1 MTYQEKFNIPSE
13 GIEGFDWEMFEAN
26 NVDNLRVNKRVKVEN
41 DVTDKVFSFT
51 PDAQATYN
59 KYKGIVVPE
68 TKELKRDSIVPIS
81 DLKVVNKDTIL
92 ATVNHGA
99 NDIIIDLNK
108 ETKFFSLLTVGKDVM
123 TKDTFIESIKVPE
136 IKKQI
141 LSMDLS
147 AKVGA
152 DVEKGSIWDGYV
164 ASLTKEMIGQITK
177 PTTAYNALI
186 TGTNRGGF
194 VVEISGVLTAFM
206 PGSAAAA
213 NKITDYDGMVGKSME
228 VMVESYDPN
237 NGFVVSRKKY
247 LKTMLPTKL
256 HELVAKLKENPDL
269 TFIGTVTGS
278 TDYGIFVEID
288 EYITGMLHKTLVS
301 DALRD
306 RMRQGT
312 VENGEDITVYIHSIE
327 GNRIILSDVPTSERD
342 AVIKKREAE
351 EAEEEAARATDIS
364 ALAEKI

>member
-13 GIEGFDWEMFEAN
+13 GIEGFNWEEFEA
-26 NVDNLRVNKRVKVEN
+26 DNIDRLHVNKKVKVAKGSG
-41 DVTDKVFSFT
+41 DKVFSFS

-59 KYKGIVVPE
+59 RYKNIVVPE
-68 TKELKRDSIVPIS
+68 TKELNKDSIVPIS

-92 ATVNHGA
+92 ATINHGA

-108 ETKFFSLLTVGKDVM
+108 EAKFFSLLTVGKDVL
-123 TKDTFIESIKVPE
+123 TKDTFIESIKIPE

-141 LSMDLS
+141 LSMNLS
-147 AKVGA
+147 AKVGS

-164 ASLTKEMIGQITK
+164 ASLTKEMIGQITN
-177 PTTAYNALI
+177 PTIAYNAVI
-186 TGTNRGGF
+186 IDTNRGGF

-247 LKTMLPTKL
+247 LKTMLPLKL
-256 HELVAKLKENPDL
+256 QELIEKLKENPDL
-269 TFIGTVTGS
+269 TFTGTVTGS

-301 DALRD
+301 DTLRD
-306 RMRQGT
+306 RMRQAT
-312 VENGEDITVYIHSIE
+312 VNGETITVYIHSIE
-327 GNRIILSDVPTSERD
+327 GNRIILSDVPISERD

-351 EAEEEAARATDIS
+351 EAEEEAARAVSNSETI
-364 ALAEKI
+364 

>member
-13 GIEGFDWEMFEAN
+13 GIEGFNWEEFEA
-26 NVDNLRVNKRVKVEN
+26 DNIDRLHVNKKVKVAKGSG
-41 DVTDKVFSFT
+41 DKVFSFS

-59 KYKGIVVPE
+59 RYKNIVVPE
-68 TKELKRDSIVPIS
+68 TKELNKDSIVPIS

-92 ATVNHGA
+92 ATINHGA

-108 ETKFFSLLTVGKDVM
+108 EAKFFSLLTVGKDVL
-123 TKDTFIESIKVPE
+123 TKDTFIESIKIPE
-136 IKKQI
+136 IKKHI
-141 LSMDLS
+141 LSMNLS
-147 AKVGA
+147 AKVGS

-164 ASLTKEMIGQITK
+164 ASLTKEMIGQITN
-177 PTTAYNALI
+177 PTIAYNAVI
-186 TGTNRGGF
+186 IDTNRGGF

-247 LKTMLPTKL
+247 LKTMLPLKL
-256 HELVAKLKENPDL
+256 QELIEKLKENPDL
-269 TFIGTVTGS
+269 TFTGTVTGS

-301 DALRD
+301 DTLRD
-306 RMRQGT
+306 RMRQAT
-312 VENGEDITVYIHSIE
+312 VENGETITVYIHSIE

-342 AVIKKREAE
+342 TVIKKREAE
-351 EAEEEAARATDIS
+351 EEAARAVSNSETI
-364 ALAEKI
+364 

>member
-13 GIEGFDWEMFEAN
+13 GIEGFNWEEFEA
-26 NVDNLRVNKRVKVEN
+26 DNIDRLHVNKKVKVAKGSG
-41 DVTDKVFSFT
+41 DKVFSFS

-59 KYKGIVVPE
+59 RYKNIVVPE
-68 TKELKRDSIVPIS
+68 TKELNKDSIVPIS

-92 ATVNHGA
+92 ATINHGA

-108 ETKFFSLLTVGKDVM
+108 EAKFFSLLTVGKDVL
-123 TKDTFIESIKVPE
+123 TKDTFIESIKIPE

-141 LSMDLS
+141 LSMNLS
-147 AKVGA
+147 AKVGS

-164 ASLTKEMIGQITK
+164 ASLTKEMIGQITN
-177 PTTAYNALI
+177 PTIAYNAVI
-186 TGTNRGGF
+186 IDTNRGGF
-194 VVEISGVLTAFM
+194 VVEISGVVTAFM

-247 LKTMLPTKL
+247 LKTMLPLKL
-256 HELVAKLKENPDL
+256 QELIEKLKENPDL
-269 TFIGTVTGS
+269 TFTGTVTGS

-301 DALRD
+301 DTLRD
-306 RMRQGT
+306 RMRQST
-312 VENGEDITVYIHSIE
+312 VENGETITVYIHSIE

-351 EAEEEAARATDIS
+351 EAAEEAERALSNSETI
-364 ALAEKI
+364 

>member
-13 GIEGFDWEMFEAN
+13 GIEGFNWEEFEA
-26 NVDNLRVNKRVKVEN
+26 DNIDRLHVNKKVKVAKGSG
-41 DVTDKVFSFT
+41 DKVFSFS

-59 KYKGIVVPE
+59 RYKNIVVPE
-68 TKELKRDSIVPIS
+68 TKELNKDSIVPIS

-92 ATVNHGA
+92 ATINHGA

-108 ETKFFSLLTVGKDVM
+108 EAKFFSLLTVGKVVLS
-123 TKDTFIESIKVPE
+123 KATFIESINIPE

-141 LSMDLS
+141 LSMNLS
-147 AKVGA
+147 AKVGS

-164 ASLTKEMIGQITK
+164 ASLTKEMIGQITN
-177 PTTAYNALI
+177 PTIAYNAVI
-186 TGTNRGGF
+186 IDTNRGGF

-247 LKTMLPTKL
+247 LKTMLPLKL
-256 HELVAKLKENPDL
+256 QELIEKLKENPDL
-269 TFIGTVTGS
+269 TFTGTVTGS

-301 DALRD
+301 DTLRD
-306 RMRQGT
+306 RMRQAT
-312 VENGEDITVYIHSIE
+312 VENGETITVYIHSIE

-351 EAEEEAARATDIS
+351 EAEEEAARAVSNSETI
-364 ALAEKI
+364 